1 MLLAALDRPGTT
13 WREEIGVSGVRVF
26 IDEAPSRRP
35 LIPIEVDLT
44 YTLGRKLRLSPRAD

>member
-44 YTLGRKLRLSPRAD
+44 FTLGRKLRLSPRAD